1 MIERENLKYLKNI
14 VDLQNKNVNY
24 RTLDDIVYCIKEDDQ
39 FGFMHNI
46 LSATNDK
53 LDYRLLDN
61 VLTTIK
67 KESDV
72 ENILMDSF
80 STPQV
85 NAKMNIINHVDK
97 LGLINEQSEIVIFAG
112 WFGSIFVPAL
122 APRVKKIT
130 LIDMDERVINV
141 AKNRLFMD
149 YENVEFIVGDI
160 FETFKKEYETTDL
173 FINTSCEHMR
183 PMSEWGPKGPRSLY
197 KDSPFGEPVT
207 RKVPWWTRMKKGAHF
222 AFQSNDLFNI
232 DTHINCVNDIDEF
245 EKQLPENAK
254 VKVKDEIN
262 DERGTRFTLIG
273 EICKE

>member
-1 MIERENLKYLKNI
+1 MIEREDLKYLKNI
-14 VDLQNKNVNY
+14 VDLHNKNINY
-24 RTLDDIVYCIKEDDQ
+24 RTLDDIVYCLKEDDQ

-46 LSATNDK
+46 LSATNQNV
-53 LDYRLLDN
+53 DYRLLDN
-61 VLTTIK
+61 VLSTVK
-67 KESDV
+67 KEPDV
-72 ENILMDSF
+72 ENILLDSF

-85 NAKMNIINHVDK
+85 NAKFNIINHIEK
-97 LGLINEQSEIVIFAG
+97 LGILNEQSEVVIFAG

-122 APRVKKIT
+122 ASKVKKIT

-149 YENVEFIVGDI
+149 YLNVEFIVGDI

-207 RKVPWWTRMKKGAHF
+207 RKVPWWTRMKKGAH
-222 AFQSNDLFNI
+222 
-232 DTHINCVNDIDEF
+232 
-245 EKQLPENAK
+245 
-254 VKVKDEIN
+254 
-262 DERGTRFTLIG
+262 
-273 EICKE
+273 